1 MNVVPIE
8 GRRRAKPPHKR
19 NQALSHERL
28 VEVVSVVPSTGV
40 RLVKVH
46 FVWPCFNCK
55 RTLHVNRD
63 TFQQLESRV
72 LLGIKC
78 HTCLDPKPSLSGV
91 REWLAA

>member
-1 MNVVPIE
+1 MNVVYIN
-8 GRRRAKPPHKR
+8 GGDDYRPPRKR
-19 NQALSHERL
+19 NKSLSQQRL
-28 VEVVSVVPSTGV
+28 VEVVSVVPATGV

-63 TFQQLESRV
+63 TFQQLESKV